1 MRKYL
6 LVFYFLFLT
15 NLVWAQRALLVGKV
29 TKPKSDSIQIGV
41 NPNPLSAQE
50 AQSISKLNAEGGF
63 SIEVPLKEASV
74 VDFVY
79 DDESVSLFLQPGDE
93 LEARFTGGSL
103 MKSLKFKGQGAS
115 ENNFLL
121 AYNLKFLENE
131 DYQVLPENITL
142 NEKSFVE
149 FLDYRKE
156 DQLNFL
162 EKYTAKNP
170 VSAAFRHYILSEIEY
185 AYANDRLTFNELR
198 TKVLGGPIK
207 LSGNYY
213 GFLQEV
219 KLDNAPGV
227 KSHSYLTYLK
237 NYIRFQAAA
246 ANHRPADLDYYEAIY
261 QLAKEK
267 LTGEPRNLVLANV
280 LHESIRFGFIQY
292 TSRMFDD
299 FEKLNTNQDL
309 NEFLAV
315 SYNTSKSFALGSPA
329 PDFKLKSSTGQE
341 MSLKDFKGKLVY
353 LNFWNSKCGLCQL
366 DVPYAIELEKELYNE
381 NVVFVNIGM
390 DENEGYWRDAIA
402 RRKLKGVQLF
412 AGNQE
417 ALIKAYKVEDMPS
430 YFLIDTDGTFISTKA
445 KRPSNAGAKDQIMH
459 AMEK

>member
-1 MRKYL
+1 MKKTL
-6 LVFYFLFLT
+6 LLFSFLLLG
-15 NLVWAQRALLVGKV
+15 NLSWAQRALLVGKV
-29 TKPKSDSIQIGV
+29 AKPKSDSIRIGV

-50 AQSISKLNAEGGF
+50 AQSISKIDATGSF

-79 DDESVSLFLQPGDE
+79 EDESVSLFLQPGDE

-103 MKSLKFKGQGAS
+103 MKSLKFKGKGAN
-115 ENNFLL
+115 ENNFLQ
-121 AYNLKFLENE
+121 AFNLKFLENE

-149 FLDYRKE
+149 FLEFRKE

-162 EKYTAKNP
+162 EKYTAKSP
-170 VSAAFRHYILSEIEY
+170 LSESFRNYMLAEIEY

-207 LSGNYY
+207 LSDNYY
-213 GFLQEV
+213 SFFKSV
-219 KLDNAPGV
+219 KVDNAPGV

-246 ANHRPADLDYYEAIY
+246 GNHRPADLDYYEVVY
-261 QLAKEK
+261 NLAKEK
-267 LTGEPRNLVLANV
+267 LVGEPRNLVLANV
-280 LHESIRFGFIQY
+280 LHESIRYGYIQY

-299 FEKLNTNQDL
+299 FEKLNTNKDL

-315 SYNTSKSFALGSPA
+315 SYNTSKGFALGSPA
-329 PDFKLKSSTGQE
+329 PDFKLKSSTGKE
-341 MSLKDFKGKLVY
+341 MTLRDFKGKLIY
-353 LNFWNSKCGLCQL
+353 LNFWNSHCGLCQL

-390 DENEGYWRDAIA
+390 DENEGYWREAIG
-402 RRKLKGVQLF
+402 RRKLKGVQLYG
-412 AGNQE
+412 GNQ
-417 ALIKAYKVEDMPS
+417 AAVAKAYKVEDMPS

-445 KRPSNAGAKDQIMH
+445 KRPSNAGIKEQIMH